1 MKNNII
7 TSWDEDRGYLAWYEG
22 SNDYT
27 YGIDEEEAI
36 WKLTNNKKTELNIN
50 F

>member
-22 SNDYT
+22 SNEIK
-27 YGIDEEEAI
+27 YGQDEEEAI
-36 WKLTNNKKTELNIN
+36 YKLINNKKTQLNIN
-50 F
+50 I